1 MLNLNTRHISSQ
13 YSQPPWERAR
23 RLWRRR
29 RRKRLKRTTLPTLDL
44 ILGLTDIVSAVSQ
57 VRFHVHQLFPCQG
70 IGEENGTIKAID
82 GRKKIRGILLLS
94 AVNLYL
100 SLS

>member
-1 MLNLNTRHISSQ
+1 MAPNSS
-13 YSQPPWERAR
+13 EE
-23 RLWRRR
+23 
-29 RRKRLKRTTLPTLDL
+29 TPTF
-44 ILGLTDIVSAVSQ
+44 A
-57 VRFHVHQLFPCQG
+57 G

-100 SLS
+100 SLSEFSE

>member
-1 MLNLNTRHISSQ
+1 MSISCSPAKVMSTSLFIPLTRYFLPSCFSI
-13 YSQPPWERAR
+13 WT
-23 RLWRRR
+23 RLYE
-29 RRKRLKRTTLPTLDL
+29 TPTF
-44 ILGLTDIVSAVSQ
+44 A
-57 VRFHVHQLFPCQG
+57 G

-100 SLS
+100 SLSEFSE